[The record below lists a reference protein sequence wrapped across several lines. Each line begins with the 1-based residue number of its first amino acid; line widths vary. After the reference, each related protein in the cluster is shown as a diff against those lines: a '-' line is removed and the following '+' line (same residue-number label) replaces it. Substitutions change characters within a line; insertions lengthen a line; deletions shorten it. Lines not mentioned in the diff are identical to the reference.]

1 MIVLDVN
8 FWVIVLVVLGCMFP
22 NLLIDAAKATEEE
35 DMREKRYKV
44 GACFG
49 AILLLLVM
57 ILN

>member
-1 MIVLDVN
+1 MIAMDMD
-8 FWVIVLVVLGCMFP
+8 FWVIVLVVLGCLFP
-22 NLLIDAAKATEEE
+22 NLLIDAAKATEEK
-35 DMREKRYKV
+35 DVREKRYRV